1 MPYISTILARVLA
14 LTDWFLAQWVDIT
27 AVGSSLGAINNGV
40 PCYASPT
47 ISANVNA
54 CGADF
59 LKNSTD
65 IVEGL
70 AKLVPSI
77 LAGLFATPA

>member
-14 LTDWFLAQWVDIT
+14 LTDWFLAQWVDIS
-27 AVGSSLGAINNGV
+27 VGASVGAINNGV
-40 PCYASPT
+40 PCYVAPQINAT
-47 ISANVNA
+47 VNA

-59 LKNSTD
+59 LTNVGD

-77 LAGLFATPA
+77 LAGLFATP